1 MAVETA
7 IDLAKVRNIGIM
19 AHIDAGKTT
28 TTERILFY
36 TGINYKI
43 GEVHE
48 GAATMDWMEQEQERG
63 ITITSAA
70 TTCMWN
76 KHLINIIDTPGHVDF
91 TVEVERSLRVIDS
104 AVAVFERDDRT
115 FLSNVRNAVR
125 NYPTLVPA
133 LVLIVSILI
142 FGIIAPRFLS
152 PGVLSLVLQQVTVI
166 GIVAIAQTLIILT
179 AGIDLSVGAIL
190 VLSTFVMGRL
200 SVSYGVPLPIAIAA
214 GMAIGTLMGAFNGFL
229 VAKIKL
235 PPFIVT
241 LGTLSVFTALKLWYS
256 GSESIRNSDIEANAP
271 SLLWFGEAAARPFG
285 ATITYGGIALILLAA
300 VFWFILQH
308 TAWGRHVYAI
318 GDDPEAAALSG
329 IKTDR
334 TLISVYA
341 VAGLICGFGAW
352 VAIGRVGSISPISFE
367 EINLATITAV
377 VIGGTSLFGGRGSI
391 PGSVLGAL
399 IVGVFTTGLSLAC
412 VDDYWQMFA
421 VGNLVLI
428 AVALDQWLRR
438 ATQ

>member
-1 MAVETA
+1 MRQSE
-7 IDLAKVRNIGIM
+7 
-19 AHIDAGKTT
+19 
-28 TTERILFY
+28 
-36 TGINYKI
+36 
-43 GEVHE
+43 
-48 GAATMDWMEQEQERG
+48 
-63 ITITSAA
+63 
-70 TTCMWN
+70 
-76 KHLINIIDTPGHVDF
+76 PDF
-91 TVEVERSLRVIDS
+91 EENSKNTDD
-104 AVAVFERDDRT
+104 AVAAFELDDRS
-115 FLSNVRNAVR
+115 FLSSIRNAVR

-133 LVLIVSILI
+133 LVLVVSVLV
-142 FGIIAPRFLS
+142 FGLLAPRFLS

-190 VLSTFVMGRL
+190 VLSSFVMGRL
-200 SVSYGVPLPIAIAA
+200 AVMTGVPLPLAIAA

-256 GSESIRNSDIEANAP
+256 GSESIRNSDIEATAP
-271 SLLWFGEAAARPFG
+271 ALLWFGEAAARPYG
-285 ATITYGGIALILLAA
+285 ASITYGGVALILLAGI
-300 VFWFILQH
+300 FWYILQH
-308 TAWGRHVYAI
+308 TAWGRHVHAI
-318 GDDPEAAALSG
+318 GDDPEAAILSG
-329 IKTDR
+329 VKTDR
-334 TLISVYA
+334 TIISVYA
-341 VAGLICGFGAW
+341 VAGLICGFAGW
-352 VAIGRVGSISPISFE
+352 VAIGRVGSISPIAFE

-399 IVGVFTTGLSLAC
+399 IVGVFTTGLSLAG

-438 ATQ
+438 ASQ

>member
-1 MAVETA
+1 MVFRQLTLQKAPNSAGVNLTNLKYMLGSSGVVSQSEFETN
-7 IDLAKVRNIGIM
+7 LN
-19 AHIDAGKTT
+19 
-28 TTERILFY
+28 
-36 TGINYKI
+36 
-43 GEVHE
+43 
-48 GAATMDWMEQEQERG
+48 
-63 ITITSAA
+63 SA
-70 TTCMWN
+70 
-76 KHLINIIDTPGHVDF
+76 
-91 TVEVERSLRVIDS
+91 DS

-399 IVGVFTTGLSLAC
+399 IVGVFTTGLSLAG